1 MEELKNLPITPN
13 QALNPETVMQ
23 GKLD

>member
-13 QALNPETVMQ
+13 QTLNPETVMQ
-23 GKLD
+23 GETN